1 MKMTSFK
8 VFALC
13 VAIVCL
19 TSVAR
24 ASPVLKL
31 ISGVLATT
39 ENPIIENH
47 GCRKHKN
54 LVVQNVVDLKTY
66 DSMLITNEVVQK
78 QSVHE
83 PMVSQKL
90 HQLRRTF
97 DNKEDQLT
105 QELDSDNNSSPV
117 DSKEVVRQHTSNVHE
132 DSKQSNEVQSS
143 EQSNEVQDSQQTNE
157 VPDSEQTNE
166 VQNSEQ
172 SNEVQSS
179 EQSNEVQ
186 DSQQTNEVPDSE
198 QSNND
203 NEKIPRELPDPDSY
217 ESEETEGSHESG
229 ENTDDDK
236 EDREKS
242 DTDDTVSPSPSEQ
255 T

>member
-1 MKMTSFK
+1 MTF
-8 VFALC
+8 V
-13 VAIVCL
+13 IY
-19 TSVAR
+19 
-24 ASPVLKL
+24 
-31 ISGVLATT
+31 G
-39 ENPIIENH
+39 
-47 GCRKHKN
+47 
-54 LVVQNVVDLKTY
+54 QNIVDLKTY

-78 QSVHE
+78 QAVHE

-90 HQLRRTF
+90 HRLRRTY

-117 DSKEVVRQHTSNVHE
+117 DSKDVVRQHTSNEHE
-132 DSKQSNEVQSS
+132 DSK
-143 EQSNEVQDSQQTNE
+143 
-157 VPDSEQTNE
+157 
-166 VQNSEQ
+166 Q

-203 NEKIPRELPDPDSY
+203 NEKISRELSDPDSY

-242 DTDDTVSPSPSEQ
+242 DTDDTVSPSPSEK